1 MKMASLKDI
10 SERYKRVCESF
21 IKKTV
26 KTGLKDKGDSVFKLP
41 ENYIEIALMKI
52 IESRG
57 IEEVDIDY
65 SEILQEN
72 PIDKSK
78 WVPTLVYIDTDD
90 NLFVR
95 WDKFLAY
102 NTECGCIDVYENSDT
117 YESFYGQNEYVQ
129 TELYREV
136 LDALGMEYVEPE
148 TMYYQTL
155 ESFVGHVSRK
165 RSSDLVSD
173 IDYPDGVYILHETLG
188 VRDVEGWNPN
198 DNNGVVGILVVEDE
212 HKIVVALEDSPE
224 NLHWSKKNKLVN
236 ASIGN
241 YKDAESDFN
250 GENHC
255 IKLNSPDFPAAY
267 YCLNYKK
274 GGRSWYLPSSGEL
287 WMIYNHLEEIQSAL
301 EAVGGQKFVDKW
313 DDDEDGDTPFYWSS
327 TELGVWETWG
337 LSLDVGEFSSWGNKV
352 DYIFKVRPVS
362 NFSQNKNLKESF
374 TKKIKSTR
382 KSDLNSKPSFE
393 LFDGVYIFHETL
405 GVQDVEGWD
414 SKNNDGV
421 VGILVVD
428 GEHQIVFATE
438 ESPERL
444 RWTIS
449 RGEFNQIIPN
459 RLKAEF
465 DFDGE
470 TYCRNLNSP
479 KFPAAY
485 YCLNYD
491 KGGQKWY
498 LPSAGELCL
507 AYEYLDEIQTA
518 MDAVGGQEFMTEWV
532 ASRNNRPL
540 PVYWSS
546 TEQSETLAWG
556 LDFTDNQLYWHEKA
570 GHLLNVRPVCKLNMD
585 SLKESFTKKIK
596 STRKSDLNSKPSF
609 VLDNGVYVLHETL
622 GLRSVEGW
630 NIKDNQGVVG
640 VVIIDPRQN
649 LVISKNDSPMK
660 LTWSVSENDGRNKEM
675 NVNKKLKRDVAKTD
689 LQGEKYA
696 IKLRERIG
704 NCPASDYC
712 LSLKDGGRKWYLPSA
727 GQMFLIY
734 DYINDV
740 QNALIE
746 VGGHPL
752 YTGNIGYWTS
762 TERTFNVSFEFNF
775 GNGQMYNW
783 SVKNTSKLFVR
794 PVSTFDYDRLEES
807 FTRKTSKTK
816 DEDLRTRADESVL
829 PKNYIDLA
837 LMSVLCSAK
846 KEGICFRKPKFRY
859 KDDFGD
865 VYELSEIFLQNDGF
879 EIGSYEQNHYL
890 EIEWNVYE
898 NGYMEEEPVSDYYP
912 FKDEDDEIKIEIY
925 KRVLQYLDMEYVSP
939 NIRWMEFDDEGFD
952 YFDN

>member
-188 VRDVEGWNPN
+188 VCDVEGWNSN

-212 HKIVVALEDSPE
+212 HKIVVAIEDGTE
-224 NLHWSKKNKLVN
+224 DLRWSKKHELINQ
-236 ASIGN
+236 SIEE
-241 YKDAESDFN
+241 KEDAESDFN
-250 GENHC
+250 GEYYC
-255 IKLNSPDFPAAY
+255 RKLNSPDFPAAY
-267 YCLNYKK
+267 DCLNYNK
-274 GGRSWYLPSSGEL
+274 GGRKWYLPSSGEL
-287 WMIYNHLEEIQSAL
+287 WLIYRHLDEIQNAL
-301 EAVGGQKFVDKW
+301 ETVGGQKFITSYM
-313 DDDEDGDTPFYWSS
+313 DGVTVYWSS
-327 TELGVWETWG
+327 TECAGKNVKGDSIHAWG
-337 LSLDVGEFSSWGNKV
+337 LHFYCGYLYGYNKV
-352 DYIFKVRPVS
+352 KFKNAKVRPVS
-362 NFSQNKNLKESF
+362 NFSQN
-374 TKKIKSTR
+374 
-382 KSDLNSKPSFE
+382 
-393 LFDGVYIFHETL
+393 
-405 GVQDVEGWD
+405 
-414 SKNNDGV
+414 
-421 VGILVVD
+421 
-428 GEHQIVFATE
+428 
-438 ESPERL
+438 
-444 RWTIS
+444 
-449 RGEFNQIIPN
+449 
-459 RLKAEF
+459 
-465 DFDGE
+465 
-470 TYCRNLNSP
+470 RN
-479 KFPAAY
+479 
-485 YCLNYD
+485 
-491 KGGQKWY
+491 
-498 LPSAGELCL
+498 
-507 AYEYLDEIQTA
+507 
-518 MDAVGGQEFMTEWV
+518 
-532 ASRNNRPL
+532 
-540 PVYWSS
+540 
-546 TEQSETLAWG
+546 
-556 LDFTDNQLYWHEKA
+556 
-570 GHLLNVRPVCKLNMD
+570 
-585 SLKESFTKKIK
+585 LKESFTKKIK

-609 VLDNGVYVLHETL
+609 VLDNGVYILHETL
-622 GLRSVEGW
+622 GLKSVEGW
-630 NIKDNQGVVG
+630 NIKDNQGVIG

-660 LTWSVSENDGRNKEM
+660 LTWSVSEYDGRNKEM

-752 YTGNIGYWTS
+752 RTGNIGYWTS

-816 DEDLRTRADESVL
+816 DEELRTRADESVL

-898 NGYMEEEPVSDYYP
+898 NGYMEEEPVSDVYP
-912 FKDEDDEIKIEIY
+912 FKDEDNEIKAEIY
-925 KRVLQYLDMEYVSP
+925 KRVLQYLGMEYVSP

-952 YFDN
+952 YLDN

>member
-90 NLFVR
+90 TLGVR

-117 YESFYGQNEYVQ
+117 YESFYGQDDYVQ

-136 LDALGMEYVEPE
+136 IDALGMEYVEPE

-165 RSSDLVSD
+165 RNSDLVSD

-212 HKIVVALEDSPE
+212 HKIVVAIEDGTE
-224 NLHWSKKNKLVN
+224 DLRWSKKHELINQPIEEKE
-236 ASIGN
+236 
-241 YKDAESDFN
+241 DAESDFN
-250 GENHC
+250 GEEHC
-255 IKLNSPDFPAAY
+255 VKLNSPDFPAAY
-267 YCLNYKK
+267 DCLNYNK
-274 GGRSWYLPSSGEL
+274 GGRKWYLPSSGEL
-287 WMIYNHLEEIQSAL
+287 WLIYRNLDEIQNAL
-301 EAVGGQKFVDKW
+301 SIVGGQKFVTSYM
-313 DDDEDGDTPFYWSS
+313 DGVTVYWSS
-327 TELGVWETWG
+327 TECAGKNVKGDSIHAWG
-337 LSLDVGEFSSWGNKV
+337 LHFYCGYLYGYNKV
-352 DYIFKVRPVS
+352 KFKNAKVRPVS
-362 NFSQNKNLKESF
+362 NFSQNKN
-374 TKKIKSTR
+374 
-382 KSDLNSKPSFE
+382 
-393 LFDGVYIFHETL
+393 
-405 GVQDVEGWD
+405 
-414 SKNNDGV
+414 
-421 VGILVVD
+421 
-428 GEHQIVFATE
+428 
-438 ESPERL
+438 
-444 RWTIS
+444 
-449 RGEFNQIIPN
+449 
-459 RLKAEF
+459 
-465 DFDGE
+465 
-470 TYCRNLNSP
+470 
-479 KFPAAY
+479 
-485 YCLNYD
+485 
-491 KGGQKWY
+491 
-498 LPSAGELCL
+498 
-507 AYEYLDEIQTA
+507 
-518 MDAVGGQEFMTEWV
+518 
-532 ASRNNRPL
+532 
-540 PVYWSS
+540 
-546 TEQSETLAWG
+546 
-556 LDFTDNQLYWHEKA
+556 
-570 GHLLNVRPVCKLNMD
+570 
-585 SLKESFTKKIK
+585 LKESFTKKIK

-675 NVNKKLKRDVAKTD
+675 NVNKKLKRDNAKTD

-696 IKLRERIG
+696 IKLRERLG

-712 LSLKDGGRKWYLPSA
+712 LGLKDGGRKWYLPSA

-752 YTGNIGYWTS
+752 YTGNIGYWAS

-775 GNGQMYNW
+775 GNGQLYNW

-816 DEDLRTRADESVL
+816 DEELRTRADESVL

-898 NGYMEEEPVSDYYP
+898 NGYMEEEPVSDVYP
-912 FKDEDDEIKIEIY
+912 FKDEDNEIKTEIY
-925 KRVLQYLDMEYVSP
+925 KRVLQYLGMEYVSP
-939 NIRWMEFDDEGFD
+939 NIRWMEFDDEGF
-952 YFDN
+952 

>member
-1 MKMASLKDI
+1 MASLKDI

-102 NTECGCIDVYENSDT
+102 NTECGCIDVYEDSDT
-117 YESFYGQNEYVQ
+117 YESFYGQNDYVQ
-129 TELYREV
+129 RELYREV
-136 LDALGMEYVEPE
+136 IDALGMEYVEPE

-165 RSSDLVSD
+165 RSSDLVTD

-212 HKIVVALEDSPE
+212 HKIVVAIEDGTE
-224 NLHWSKKNKLVN
+224 DLRWSKKHELINQPIEEKE
-236 ASIGN
+236 
-241 YKDAESDFN
+241 DAESDFN
-250 GENHC
+250 GEEHC
-255 IKLNSPDFPAAY
+255 VKLNSPDFPAAY
-267 YCLNYKK
+267 DCLNYNK
-274 GGRSWYLPSSGEL
+274 GGRKWYLPSSGEL
-287 WMIYNHLEEIQSAL
+287 WLIYRHLDEIQNAL
-301 EAVGGQKFVDKW
+301 SIVGGQKFVTSYM
-313 DDDEDGDTPFYWSS
+313 DGVTVYWSS
-327 TELGVWETWG
+327 TECAGKNVKGDSIHAWG
-337 LSLDVGEFSSWGNKV
+337 LHFYCGYLYGYNKV
-352 DYIFKVRPVS
+352 KFKNAKVRPVS
-362 NFSQNKNLKESF
+362 NFSQNKN
-374 TKKIKSTR
+374 
-382 KSDLNSKPSFE
+382 
-393 LFDGVYIFHETL
+393 
-405 GVQDVEGWD
+405 
-414 SKNNDGV
+414 
-421 VGILVVD
+421 
-428 GEHQIVFATE
+428 
-438 ESPERL
+438 
-444 RWTIS
+444 
-449 RGEFNQIIPN
+449 
-459 RLKAEF
+459 
-465 DFDGE
+465 
-470 TYCRNLNSP
+470 
-479 KFPAAY
+479 
-485 YCLNYD
+485 
-491 KGGQKWY
+491 
-498 LPSAGELCL
+498 
-507 AYEYLDEIQTA
+507 
-518 MDAVGGQEFMTEWV
+518 
-532 ASRNNRPL
+532 
-540 PVYWSS
+540 
-546 TEQSETLAWG
+546 
-556 LDFTDNQLYWHEKA
+556 
-570 GHLLNVRPVCKLNMD
+570 
-585 SLKESFTKKIK
+585 LKESFTKKIK

-660 LTWSVSENDGRNKEM
+660 LTWSVSENDGTNKEM
-675 NVNKKLKRDVAKTD
+675 NVNKKLKRDIAKTD

-712 LSLKDGGRKWYLPSA
+712 LGLKDGGRKWYLPSA

-775 GNGQMYNW
+775 GNGQLYNW

-816 DEDLRTRADESVL
+816 DEELRTRADESVL

-898 NGYMEEEPVSDYYP
+898 NGYMEEEPVSDVYP
-912 FKDEDDEIKIEIY
+912 FKDEDNEIKTEIY
-925 KRVLQYLDMEYVSP
+925 KRVLQYLGMEYVSP

-952 YFDN
+952 YLDN

>member
-1 MKMASLKDI
+1 
-10 SERYKRVCESF
+10 
-21 IKKTV
+21 
-26 KTGLKDKGDSVFKLP
+26 
-41 ENYIEIALMKI
+41 MKI

-90 NLFVR
+90 TLGVR

-117 YESFYGQNEYVQ
+117 YESFYGQDDYVQ

-136 LDALGMEYVEPE
+136 IDALGMEYVEPE

-165 RSSDLVSD
+165 RNSDLVSD

-212 HKIVVALEDSPE
+212 HKIVVAIEDGTE
-224 NLHWSKKNKLVN
+224 DLRWSKKHELINQPIEEKE
-236 ASIGN
+236 
-241 YKDAESDFN
+241 DAESDFN
-250 GENHC
+250 GEEHC
-255 IKLNSPDFPAAY
+255 VKLNSPDFPAAY
-267 YCLNYKK
+267 DCLNYNK
-274 GGRSWYLPSSGEL
+274 GGRKWYLPSSGEL
-287 WMIYNHLEEIQSAL
+287 WLIYRNLDEIQNAL
-301 EAVGGQKFVDKW
+301 SIVGGQKFVTSYM
-313 DDDEDGDTPFYWSS
+313 DGVTVYWSS
-327 TELGVWETWG
+327 TECAGKNVKGDSIHAWG
-337 LSLDVGEFSSWGNKV
+337 LHFYCGYLYGYNKV
-352 DYIFKVRPVS
+352 KFKNAKVRPVS
-362 NFSQNKNLKESF
+362 NFSQNKN
-374 TKKIKSTR
+374 
-382 KSDLNSKPSFE
+382 
-393 LFDGVYIFHETL
+393 
-405 GVQDVEGWD
+405 
-414 SKNNDGV
+414 
-421 VGILVVD
+421 
-428 GEHQIVFATE
+428 
-438 ESPERL
+438 
-444 RWTIS
+444 
-449 RGEFNQIIPN
+449 
-459 RLKAEF
+459 
-465 DFDGE
+465 
-470 TYCRNLNSP
+470 
-479 KFPAAY
+479 
-485 YCLNYD
+485 
-491 KGGQKWY
+491 
-498 LPSAGELCL
+498 
-507 AYEYLDEIQTA
+507 
-518 MDAVGGQEFMTEWV
+518 
-532 ASRNNRPL
+532 
-540 PVYWSS
+540 
-546 TEQSETLAWG
+546 
-556 LDFTDNQLYWHEKA
+556 
-570 GHLLNVRPVCKLNMD
+570 
-585 SLKESFTKKIK
+585 LKESFTKKIK

-675 NVNKKLKRDVAKTD
+675 NVNKKLKRDNAKTD

-696 IKLRERIG
+696 IKLRERLG

-712 LSLKDGGRKWYLPSA
+712 LGLKDGGRKWYLPSA

-752 YTGNIGYWTS
+752 YTGNIGYWAS

-775 GNGQMYNW
+775 GNGQLYNW

-816 DEDLRTRADESVL
+816 DEELRTRADESVL

-898 NGYMEEEPVSDYYP
+898 NGYMEEEPVSDVYP
-912 FKDEDDEIKIEIY
+912 FKDEDNEIKTEIY
-925 KRVLQYLDMEYVSP
+925 KRVLQYLGMEYVSP
-939 NIRWMEFDDEGFD
+939 NIRWMEFDDEGF
-952 YFDN
+952 

>member
-1 MKMASLKDI
+1 MASLKDI

-78 WVPTLVYIDTDD
+78 WVPTLVYIDTD
-90 NLFVR
+90 NTIGVR

-117 YESFYGQNEYVQ
+117 YESFYGQDEYVQ

-136 LDALGMEYVEPE
+136 IDALGMEYVEPE

-212 HKIVVALEDSPE
+212 HKIVVAIEDGTE
-224 NLHWSKKNKLVN
+224 DLRWSKKHELINQPIEEKE
-236 ASIGN
+236 
-241 YKDAESDFN
+241 DAESDFN
-250 GENHC
+250 GEEHC
-255 IKLNSPDFPAAY
+255 VKLNSPDFPAAY
-267 YCLNYKK
+267 DCLNYNK
-274 GGRSWYLPSSGEL
+274 GGRKWYLPSSGEL
-287 WMIYNHLEEIQSAL
+287 WLIYRHLDEIQNAL
-301 EAVGGQKFVDKW
+301 SIVGGQKFVTSYM
-313 DDDEDGDTPFYWSS
+313 DGVTVYWSS
-327 TELGVWETWG
+327 TECAGKNVKVDSIHAWG
-337 LSLDVGEFSSWGNKV
+337 LHFYCGYLYGYNKV
-352 DYIFKVRPVS
+352 KFKNAKVRPVS
-362 NFSQNKNLKESF
+362 NFSQNKN
-374 TKKIKSTR
+374 
-382 KSDLNSKPSFE
+382 
-393 LFDGVYIFHETL
+393 
-405 GVQDVEGWD
+405 
-414 SKNNDGV
+414 
-421 VGILVVD
+421 
-428 GEHQIVFATE
+428 
-438 ESPERL
+438 
-444 RWTIS
+444 
-449 RGEFNQIIPN
+449 
-459 RLKAEF
+459 
-465 DFDGE
+465 
-470 TYCRNLNSP
+470 
-479 KFPAAY
+479 
-485 YCLNYD
+485 
-491 KGGQKWY
+491 
-498 LPSAGELCL
+498 
-507 AYEYLDEIQTA
+507 
-518 MDAVGGQEFMTEWV
+518 
-532 ASRNNRPL
+532 
-540 PVYWSS
+540 
-546 TEQSETLAWG
+546 
-556 LDFTDNQLYWHEKA
+556 
-570 GHLLNVRPVCKLNMD
+570 
-585 SLKESFTKKIK
+585 LKESFTKKIK

-660 LTWSVSENDGRNKEM
+660 LTWSVSEYDGRNKEM
-675 NVNKKLKRDVAKTD
+675 NVNKKLKRDIAKTD

-712 LSLKDGGRKWYLPSA
+712 LGLKDGGRKWYLPSA

-775 GNGQMYNW
+775 GNGQLYNW

-816 DEDLRTRADESVL
+816 DEELRTRADESVL

-898 NGYMEEEPVSDYYP
+898 NGYMEEEPVSDVYP
-912 FKDEDDEIKIEIY
+912 FKDEDNEIKTEIY
-925 KRVLQYLDMEYVSP
+925 KRVLQYLGMEYVSP

-952 YFDN
+952 YFDD

>member
-57 IEEVDIDY
+57 IEEVDIDC
-65 SEILQEN
+65 SEILEEN
-72 PIDKSK
+72 PDKSK

-90 NLFVR
+90 TLGVR

-102 NTECGCIDVYENSDT
+102 NTECGCIDVYEDTDT
-117 YESFYGQNEYVQ
+117 YESFYGQDEYVQ
-129 TELYREV
+129 KELYREV
-136 LDALGMEYVEPE
+136 IDALGMEYVEPE

-188 VRDVEGWNPN
+188 VCDVEGWNPN

-274 GGRSWYLPSSGEL
+274 GG
-287 WMIYNHLEEIQSAL
+287 
-301 EAVGGQKFVDKW
+301 
-313 DDDEDGDTPFYWSS
+313 
-327 TELGVWETWG
+327 
-337 LSLDVGEFSSWGNKV
+337 LD
-352 DYIFKVRPVS
+352 
-362 NFSQNKNLKESF
+362 
-374 TKKIKSTR
+374 
-382 KSDLNSKPSFE
+382 
-393 LFDGVYIFHETL
+393 
-405 GVQDVEGWD
+405 
-414 SKNNDGV
+414 
-421 VGILVVD
+421 
-428 GEHQIVFATE
+428 
-438 ESPERL
+438 
-444 RWTIS
+444 
-449 RGEFNQIIPN
+449 
-459 RLKAEF
+459 
-465 DFDGE
+465 
-470 TYCRNLNSP
+470 
-479 KFPAAY
+479 
-485 YCLNYD
+485 
-491 KGGQKWY
+491 WY
-498 LPSAGELCL
+498 LPSAGELWL
-507 AYEYLDEIQTA
+507 IYRHLKKIQIALKTVKGKKLVPDYA
-518 MDAVGGQEFMTEWV
+518 NFLEDA
-532 ASRNNRPL
+532 PC
-540 PVYWSS
+540 YWSS
-546 TEQSETLAWG
+546 TESNDKYTWA
-556 LDFTDNQLYWHEKA
+556 LY
-570 GHLLNVRPVCKLNMD
+570 L
-585 SLKESFTKKIK
+585 
-596 STRKSDLNSKPSF
+596 
-609 VLDNGVYVLHETL
+609 
-622 GLRSVEGW
+622 
-630 NIKDNQGVVG
+630 
-640 VVIIDPRQN
+640 
-649 LVISKNDSPMK
+649 
-660 LTWSVSENDGRNKEM
+660 NDGLIRNWGIK
-675 NVNKKLKRDVAKTD
+675 VRD
-689 LQGEKYA
+689 
-696 IKLRERIG
+696 
-704 NCPASDYC
+704 NC
-712 LSLKDGGRKWYLPSA
+712 K
-727 GQMFLIY
+727 
-734 DYINDV
+734 
-740 QNALIE
+740 
-746 VGGHPL
+746 
-752 YTGNIGYWTS
+752 
-762 TERTFNVSFEFNF
+762 
-775 GNGQMYNW
+775 
-783 SVKNTSKLFVR
+783 VR
-794 PVSTFDYDRLEES
+794 PVSNFNKNKNLKES

-816 DEDLRTRADESVL
+816 DEELRTRADESVL

-846 KEGICFRKPKFRY
+846 KEGICFRKPKFRF

-890 EIEWNVYE
+890 EVEWDVYE

>member
-26 KTGLKDKGDSVFKLP
+26 KTGLNDKGDSVFSLP

-90 NLFVR
+90 TLGVR

-117 YESFYGQNEYVQ
+117 YESFYGQDDYVQ

-136 LDALGMEYVEPE
+136 IDALGMEYVEPE

-165 RSSDLVSD
+165 RNSDLVSD

-212 HKIVVALEDSPE
+212 HKIVVAIEDGTE
-224 NLHWSKKNKLVN
+224 DLRWSKKHELINQPIEEKE
-236 ASIGN
+236 
-241 YKDAESDFN
+241 DAESDFN
-250 GENHC
+250 GEEHC
-255 IKLNSPDFPAAY
+255 VKLNSPDFPAAY
-267 YCLNYKK
+267 DCLNYNK
-274 GGRSWYLPSSGEL
+274 GGRKWYLPSSGEL
-287 WMIYNHLEEIQSAL
+287 WLIYRNLDEIQNAL
-301 EAVGGQKFVDKW
+301 SIVGGQKFVTSYM
-313 DDDEDGDTPFYWSS
+313 DGVTVYWSS
-327 TELGVWETWG
+327 TECAGKNVKGDSIHAWG
-337 LSLDVGEFSSWGNKV
+337 LHFYCGYLYGYNKV
-352 DYIFKVRPVS
+352 KFKNAKVRPVS
-362 NFSQNKNLKESF
+362 NFSQNKN
-374 TKKIKSTR
+374 
-382 KSDLNSKPSFE
+382 
-393 LFDGVYIFHETL
+393 
-405 GVQDVEGWD
+405 
-414 SKNNDGV
+414 
-421 VGILVVD
+421 
-428 GEHQIVFATE
+428 
-438 ESPERL
+438 
-444 RWTIS
+444 
-449 RGEFNQIIPN
+449 
-459 RLKAEF
+459 
-465 DFDGE
+465 
-470 TYCRNLNSP
+470 
-479 KFPAAY
+479 
-485 YCLNYD
+485 
-491 KGGQKWY
+491 
-498 LPSAGELCL
+498 
-507 AYEYLDEIQTA
+507 
-518 MDAVGGQEFMTEWV
+518 
-532 ASRNNRPL
+532 
-540 PVYWSS
+540 
-546 TEQSETLAWG
+546 
-556 LDFTDNQLYWHEKA
+556 
-570 GHLLNVRPVCKLNMD
+570 
-585 SLKESFTKKIK
+585 LKESFTKKIK

-675 NVNKKLKRDVAKTD
+675 NVNKKLKRDNAKTD

-696 IKLRERIG
+696 IKLRERLG

-712 LSLKDGGRKWYLPSA
+712 LGLKDGGRKWYLPSA

-752 YTGNIGYWTS
+752 YTDNIGYWTS

-775 GNGQMYNW
+775 GNGQLYNW

-816 DEDLRTRADESVL
+816 DEELRTRADESVL
-829 PKNYIDLA
+829 PKNYIELA

-898 NGYMEEEPVSDYYP
+898 NGYMEEEPVSDVYP
-912 FKDEDDEIKIEIY
+912 FKDEDNEIKTEIY
-925 KRVLQYLDMEYVSP
+925 KRVLQYLGMEYVSP

>member
-26 KTGLKDKGDSVFKLP
+26 KTGLKDKGDSVFQLP

-78 WVPTLVYIDTDD
+78 WVPTLVYIDTD
-90 NLFVR
+90 NTIGVR

-117 YESFYGQNEYVQ
+117 YESFYGQDEYVQ

-136 LDALGMEYVEPE
+136 IDALGMEYVEPE

-165 RSSDLVSD
+165 RNSDLVSD

-188 VRDVEGWNPN
+188 VNDVEGWNPK
-198 DNNGVVGILVVEDE
+198 DNNGVVGILVVEDD
-212 HKIVVALEDSPE
+212 HKIVVALEDSPK
-224 NLHWSKKNKLVN
+224 NLLWLKERNRLINEPVEE
-236 ASIGN
+236 IE
-241 YKDAESDFN
+241 DAESDFN
-250 GENHC
+250 GEEYC
-255 IKLNSPDFPAAY
+255 TKLNSPNFPAAY
-267 YCLNYKK
+267 YCKTYNK
-274 GGRSWYLPSSGEL
+274 GERNWHLPSSGEL
-287 WMIYNHLEEIQSAL
+287 WLICRHLEEIQNAL
-301 EAVGGQKFVDKW
+301 ETVGGQKLVTAFG
-313 DDDEDGDTPFYWSS
+313 DDVPWYWSS
-327 TELGVWETWG
+327 TESSADGAWG
-337 LSLDVGEFSSWGNKV
+337 LFLSNSDLGIWNFKVSLNG
-352 DYIFKVRPVS
+352 KVRPVS
-362 NFSQNKNLKESF
+362 NFNKNKNLKESF
-374 TKKIKSTR
+374 TKKIKS
-382 KSDLNSKPSFE
+382 
-393 LFDGVYIFHETL
+393 I
-405 GVQDVEGWD
+405 
-414 SKNNDGV
+414 
-421 VGILVVD
+421 
-428 GEHQIVFATE
+428 
-438 ESPERL
+438 
-444 RWTIS
+444 
-449 RGEFNQIIPN
+449 
-459 RLKAEF
+459 
-465 DFDGE
+465 
-470 TYCRNLNSP
+470 
-479 KFPAAY
+479 
-485 YCLNYD
+485 
-491 KGGQKWY
+491 
-498 LPSAGELCL
+498 
-507 AYEYLDEIQTA
+507 
-518 MDAVGGQEFMTEWV
+518 
-532 ASRNNRPL
+532 
-540 PVYWSS
+540 
-546 TEQSETLAWG
+546 
-556 LDFTDNQLYWHEKA
+556 
-570 GHLLNVRPVCKLNMD
+570 
-585 SLKESFTKKIK
+585 
-596 STRKSDLNSKPSF
+596 RKSDLNSKPSF

-649 LVISKNDSPMK
+649 LVISKNDSPTK
-660 LTWSVSENDGRNKEM
+660 LTWSVSENDGKNKEM
-675 NVNKKLKRDVAKTD
+675 NVNKKLKRDIAKTD

-712 LSLKDGGRKWYLPSA
+712 LGLKDGGRKWYLPSA

-775 GNGQMYNW
+775 GNGQLYNW

-816 DEDLRTRADESVL
+816 DEELRTRADESVL

-898 NGYMEEEPVSDYYP
+898 NGYMEEEPVSDAYP
-912 FKDEDDEIKIEIY
+912 FKDEDNEIKTEIY
-925 KRVLQYLDMEYVSP
+925 KRVLQYLGMEYVSP

-952 YFDN
+952 YLDN

>member
-57 IEEVDIDY
+57 IEEVDIDC
-65 SEILQEN
+65 SEILEEN
-72 PIDKSK
+72 PDKSK

-90 NLFVR
+90 YTLGVR

-102 NTECGCIDVYENSDT
+102 NTECGCIDVYEDTDT
-117 YESFYGQNEYVQ
+117 YESFYGQDEYVQ
-129 TELYREV
+129 KELYREV
-136 LDALGMEYVEPE
+136 IDALGMEYVEPE

-188 VRDVEGWNPN
+188 VCDVEGWNSN

-212 HKIVVALEDSPE
+212 HKIVVAIEDGTE
-224 NLHWSKKNKLVN
+224 DLRWSKKHELINQPIEEKE
-236 ASIGN
+236 
-241 YKDAESDFN
+241 DAESDFN
-250 GENHC
+250 GEYYC
-255 IKLNSPDFPAAY
+255 RKLNSPDFPAAY
-267 YCLNYKK
+267 DCLNYNK
-274 GGRSWYLPSSGEL
+274 GGRKWYLPSSGEL
-287 WMIYNHLEEIQSAL
+287 WLIYRHLDEIQNAL
-301 EAVGGQKFVDKW
+301 ETVGGQKFITSYM
-313 DDDEDGDTPFYWSS
+313 DGVTVYWSS
-327 TELGVWETWG
+327 TECAGKNVKGDSIHAWG
-337 LSLDVGEFSSWGNKV
+337 LHFYCGYLYGYNKV
-352 DYIFKVRPVS
+352 KFKNAKVRPVS

-382 KSDLNSKPSFE
+382 KSDLNSKPSF
-393 LFDGVYIFHETL
+393 
-405 GVQDVEGWD
+405 
-414 SKNNDGV
+414 
-421 VGILVVD
+421 
-428 GEHQIVFATE
+428 
-438 ESPERL
+438 
-444 RWTIS
+444 
-449 RGEFNQIIPN
+449 
-459 RLKAEF
+459 
-465 DFDGE
+465 
-470 TYCRNLNSP
+470 
-479 KFPAAY
+479 
-485 YCLNYD
+485 
-491 KGGQKWY
+491 
-498 LPSAGELCL
+498 
-507 AYEYLDEIQTA
+507 
-518 MDAVGGQEFMTEWV
+518 
-532 ASRNNRPL
+532 
-540 PVYWSS
+540 
-546 TEQSETLAWG
+546 
-556 LDFTDNQLYWHEKA
+556 
-570 GHLLNVRPVCKLNMD
+570 
-585 SLKESFTKKIK
+585 
-596 STRKSDLNSKPSF
+596 
-609 VLDNGVYVLHETL
+609 VLDNGVYILHETL
-622 GLRSVEGW
+622 GLKSVEGW
-630 NIKDNQGVVG
+630 YIKDNQGVIG

-660 LTWSVSENDGRNKEM
+660 LTWSVSEYDGRNKEM

-712 LSLKDGGRKWYLPSA
+712 LGLKDGGRKWYLPSA

-775 GNGQMYNW
+775 GNGQLYNW

-898 NGYMEEEPVSDYYP
+898 NGYMEEEPVSDVYP
-912 FKDEDDEIKIEIY
+912 FKDEDNEIKTEIY
-925 KRVLQYLDMEYVSP
+925 KRVLQYLGMEYVSP